1 MQISAKHLLLP
12 FKLFIN
18 RSGAN
23 YNQVARLVDL
33 KLMLDNRRK
42 LPNSGKKA
50 APKNSILRQGLSF
63 VVVGIFLSL
72 MLLQTNDPYFAIF
85 LFHTM
90 LIVMNS
96 ITMLAEYSVS
106 LFDPRENN
114 TLLPLPVNG
123 QTMGWSRVM
132 HILIYLL
139 VLSLGMMLPGI
150 VFSYFKFG
158 GIIASLF
165 FVSVFF
171 NTLFTLF
178 VTVYIYLTLIKLMDG
193 EKLKDTMMYVQV
205 ALTIIVIVAYQIIP
219 RYFMPESGQE
229 NIIHP
234 NWYFVFFPPAW
245 FTSFAVIV
253 KQPNLLNGILG
264 AVGVAVP
271 VASIIFISKKL
282 FYGFND
288 GLIKMAGQSTGKKQ
302 AVRTKNKTS
311 LWFTISKTVMGVT
324 KQEYPVF
331 KLIWRLSG
339 RERLFKQ
346 ALLPVLSYVVVIP
359 AISIFVIGDMQNVEH
374 RYITFLYFTIM
385 SSSMLP
391 TLLTIGNS
399 KHAKWIF
406 YSLPDVRP
414 DKLFKAAVK
423 VCMSKFFL
431 PAYLIIS
438 LPLIY
443 FKGGSAV
450 LDIVT
455 IFLFNCLVAF
465 VIQYLQTPYFM
476 FTCEK
481 SGSQGGGAALKMF
494 VAMFAG
500 IGLGFLHA
508 YLTKEN
514 VWLPVILLIG
524 YALLLLLI
532 SKFGFAKRY
541 NWRYVK
547 NANNAF

>member
-12 FKLFIN
+12 FKLFIKK
-18 RSGAN
+18 SGAN
-23 YNQVARLVDL
+23 YMQVARLVDL

-50 APKNSILRQGLSF
+50 APKNSILRQALSF
-63 VVVGIFLSL
+63 VLVGIFLSL
-72 MLLQTNDPYFAIF
+72 MLLDTNDPYFAIF
-85 LFHTM
+85 LFQTM

-96 ITMLAEYSVS
+96 LTMLAEYSVS

-132 HILIYLL
+132 HILIYLS
-139 VLSLGMMLPGI
+139 VLSIGMMLPGI
-150 VFSYFKFG
+150 VLSFFKFG
-158 GIIASLF
+158 GITALLF
-165 FVSVFF
+165 FISVIF

-178 VTVYIYLTLIKLMDG
+178 ITVYIYLSLIKLMDG

-219 RYFMPESGQE
+219 RHFMPENGQE
-229 NIIHP
+229 SILQP
-234 NWYFVFFPPAW
+234 NWHFAFFPPAW
-245 FTSFAVIV
+245 FTSFAVIA
-253 KQPNLLNGILG
+253 KQPSILNGILG
-264 AVGVAVP
+264 AVGVLVP
-271 VASIIFISKKL
+271 IGSIVFISKKL

-288 GLIKMAGQSTGKKQ
+288 GLIKMGAQTSGKKQ
-302 AVRTKNKTS
+302 AGKVKNKTG
-311 LWFTISKTVMGVT
+311 LWLNISKTIMGVT
-324 KQEYPVF
+324 PQEYPVF
-331 KLIWRLSG
+331 KLIWKLSG

-346 ALLPVLSYVVVIP
+346 SLLPVLSYVVVIP
-359 AISIFVIGDMQNVEH
+359 AVSIFVTGNLQNTEH
-374 RYITFLYFTIM
+374 KYITFLYFTIM
-385 SSSMLP
+385 SSSLFP

-399 KHAKWIF
+399 KHTKWIF
-406 YSLPDVRP
+406 YSLPNVKP
-414 DKLFKAAVK
+414 DKLFKAAIK
-423 VCMSKFFL
+423 VSLTKFFL

-455 IFLFNCLVAF
+455 IFIFNCLVTF
-465 VIQYLQTPYFM
+465 LIQYMQTPYFM
-476 FTCEK
+476 FTREK
-481 SGSQGGGAALKMF
+481 SASQGGGTALKMF
-494 VAMFAG
+494 LAIFAG
-500 IGLGFLHA
+500 IPLGFLHA

-514 VWLPVILLIG
+514 VLMPIILLVI
-524 YALLLLLI
+524 YTVLLLFI

-541 NWRYVK
+541 NWQYVK